1 LQSGSESGILSK
13 DGILAVTGS
22 SVMSHALICSWLALP
37 EGEWPPD
44 HFRLLGLTPDEA
56 TPERVEQQ
64 VHQRLEM
71 VRQYQL
77 LHPELVTEAM
87 NRLAQAYL
95 CLSDPV
101 ARRKYE
107 AARPATST
115 AAPGVRTDRKSV
127 GTDTPPPPPKSKTGP
142 ADTAAGQRTE
152 MIPVLPT
159 LPLVEPLKPVAVP
172 VPPEP
177 EPEPAMALPVE
188 TPPAAIPV
196 EEESSR
202 PVAIPVLIEE
212 PATLPLPRVDPAI
225 EAARSSRTA
234 RRGLGTKRS
243 LYRRVVQIRRVAM
256 AWEALGKYLSDPKR
270 KLTRPSEATE
280 LINQLKDLR
289 ATLEAFPPMLGQA
302 GQPGYSVVVLARQQT
317 PVPIFQ
323 TLLLSQRDILAQHW
337 QSGLQFLQTHRAYL
351 RQELAS
357 LRKKSALGRAVRTV
371 RHAIVDQPAYLLLLL
386 ALIALNVAI
395 WRQYVSLDWLRER
408 PAATSQST
416 ERR

>member
-1 LQSGSESGILSK
+1 
-13 DGILAVTGS
+13 
-22 SVMSHALICSWLALP
+22 MSHALICSWLALP

-64 VHQRLEM
+64 VHLRLEM

-101 ARRKYE
+101 ARQKYE
-107 AARPATST
+107 AGRPATSSPAARERTKSQSAST
-115 AAPGVRTDRKSV
+115 A
-127 GTDTPPPPPKSKTGP
+127 TPPPPPKSKARP
-142 ADTAAGQRTE
+142 ADTSAGQRTE
-152 MIPVLPT
+152 LIPVLPT
-159 LPLVEPLKPVAVP
+159 LPLAEPEKPVAVP
-172 VPPEP
+172 VPPEADP
-177 EPEPAMALPVE
+177 IRALALPVE
-188 TPPAAIPV
+188 IPPAAIPV
-196 EEESSR
+196 VEESAR
-202 PVAIPVLIEE
+202 PVAIPVLVEE
-212 PATLPLPRVDPAI
+212 PATLPLPRVDPAV

-234 RRGLGTKRS
+234 RRGLGTKRA
-243 LYRRVVQIRRVAM
+243 LYRRVVQTRRVAT
-256 AWEALGKYLSDPKR
+256 AWEALGKYLSDPRR

-280 LINQLKDLR
+280 LITQLKDLR
-289 ATLEAFPPMLGQA
+289 STLDDFPPMLGQA
-302 GQPGYSVVVLARQQT
+302 GQPGYSVVLLAHQQT

-337 QSGLQFLQTHRAYL
+337 QSGLQFLQAHRAYL

-357 LRKKSALGRAVRTV
+357 LRKKSALGRAFRTI

-386 ALIALNVAI
+386 ALVALNVAV

-408 PAATSQST
+408 PAAASPAT

>member
-1 LQSGSESGILSK
+1 
-13 DGILAVTGS
+13 
-22 SVMSHALICSWLALP
+22 MSHALICSWLALP

-44 HFRLLGLTPDEA
+44 HFRLLDLTPEEA

-64 VHQRLEM
+64 VHLRLEM
-71 VRQYQL
+71 VRQHQL

-107 AARPATST
+107 AAHPAPTP
-115 AAPGVRTDRKSV
+115 AAPEESKKRKSV
-127 GTDTPPPPPKSKTGP
+127 GTATPPPPTKTKP
-142 ADTAAGQRTE
+142 RPSDTDTGQRTE
-152 MIPVLPT
+152 LIPVLPNW
-159 LPLVEPLKPVAVP
+159 PVAEAVKPVAVP
-172 VPPEP
+172 VPPEA
-177 EPEPAMALPVE
+177 EPVRPLALPVE
-188 TPPAAIPV
+188 IPPSAIPV
-196 EEESSR
+196 VEESPR
-202 PVAIPVLIEE
+202 PVAVPVVIEE

-225 EAARSSRTA
+225 EAARSSRMA
-234 RRGLGTKRS
+234 RRGLATKRA
-243 LYRRVVQIRRVAM
+243 LYRRVVQTRRIVTS
-256 AWEALGKYLSDPKR
+256 WEALGKYLSDPRR

-280 LINQLKDLR
+280 LIAQLKDLR
-289 ATLEAFPPMLGQA
+289 ASLEDFPLMIGQA

-337 QSGLQFLQTHRAYL
+337 QSGLQFLQTHRNYL
-351 RQELAS
+351 RQELAA
-357 LRKKSALGRAVRTV
+357 LRKKSALGRAFRTV

-386 ALIALNVAI
+386 ALIALNVAV
-395 WRQYVSLDWLRER
+395 WRQYVSLDWLHDR
-408 PAATSQST
+408 PGAASPAT

>member
-1 LQSGSESGILSK
+1 
-13 DGILAVTGS
+13 
-22 SVMSHALICSWLALP
+22 MSHALICSWLALP

-44 HFRLLGLTPDEA
+44 HFRLLGLTPEEA
-56 TPERVEQQ
+56 TSERVEQQ
-64 VHQRLEM
+64 VHLRLEM

-95 CLSDPV
+95 CLSDPA
-101 ARRKYE
+101 ARQKYE
-107 AARPATST
+107 AARLATST
-115 AAPGVRTDRKSV
+115 TVPAERTNRKSLS
-127 GTDTPPPPPKSKTGP
+127 TDTPPPTPKAKP
-142 ADTAAGQRTE
+142 RPVDTSRTE
-152 MIPVLPT
+152 AIPVPPT
-159 LPLVEPLKPVAVP
+159 IPVAEPMKSVAEP
-172 VPPEP
+172 VSPPPEP
-177 EPEPAMALPVE
+177 EPVVALPVE

-196 EEESSR
+196 AEESSR
-202 PVAIPVLIEE
+202 PVAIPVLVEE
-212 PATLPLPRVDPAI
+212 PATLPLPRVDPAV
-225 EAARSSRTA
+225 EAAHSSRAA
-234 RRGLGTKRS
+234 RRGLGTKRA
-243 LYRRVVQIRRVAM
+243 LYRRVVQTRRVVTV
-256 AWEALGKYLSDPKR
+256 WEALGKYLSDPKR

-289 ATLEAFPPMLGQA
+289 ATLDNFPPMLGQA

-351 RQELAS
+351 RKELAT
-357 LRKKSALGRAVRTV
+357 LRKKTAFGRAFRAV

-386 ALIALNVAI
+386 ALLALNIAI
-395 WRQYVSLDWLRER
+395 WRQYVSLDWLRDR
-408 PAATSQST
+408 PAAASPAT

>member
-1 LQSGSESGILSK
+1 
-13 DGILAVTGS
+13 
-22 SVMSHALICSWLALP
+22 MSHALICSWLALP

-44 HFRLLGLTPDEA
+44 HFRLLGLTPEEA

-107 AARPATST
+107 EGRTATS
-115 AAPGVRTDRKSV
+115 PPVPEERTKRKSV
-127 GTDTPPPPPKSKTGP
+127 STDTPPPPPKSKPRP
-142 ADTAAGQRTE
+142 AETSTGQRTE
-152 MIPVLPT
+152 LIPVLPS
-159 LPLVEPLKPVAVP
+159 LPLPEPMKPVAVP
-172 VPPEP
+172 LPPEA
-177 EPEPAMALPVE
+177 EPEPALALPVE

-196 EEESSR
+196 AEESSR

-225 EAARSSRTA
+225 EAAHSSRAA
-234 RRGLGTKRS
+234 RRGLGTKRA
-243 LYRRVVQIRRVAM
+243 LYRRVVQTRRVVT

-289 ATLEAFPPMLGQA
+289 ATLDDFPAMLGQA

-337 QSGLQFLQTHRAYL
+337 QSGLQFLQTHRSYL
-351 RQELAS
+351 RKELAS
-357 LRKKSALGRAVRTV
+357 LHKKTALGRAFRAVRY
-371 RHAIVDQPAYLLLLL
+371 AIVDQPAYLLLLL
-386 ALIALNVAI
+386 ALIALNIAI
-395 WRQYVSLDWLRER
+395 WRQYVSLDWLREP
-408 PAATSQST
+408 PASTSPAT